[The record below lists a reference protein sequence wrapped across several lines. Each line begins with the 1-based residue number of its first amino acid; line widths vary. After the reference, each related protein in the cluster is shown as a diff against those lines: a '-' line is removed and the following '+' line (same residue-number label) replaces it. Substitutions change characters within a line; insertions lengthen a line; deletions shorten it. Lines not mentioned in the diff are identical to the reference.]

1 MNTLLLQYEIDIILS
16 LTSGHINVWM
26 TDIHPI
32 VRQHKHN
39 TLSWLSFYIE
49 CLMEIALEEQTKPV
63 QSGLRHF
70 GTKF

>member
-1 MNTLLLQYEIDIILS
+1 MNTLLLQCDIDITLS
-16 LTSGHINVWM
+16 HTSGHINVWM

-32 VRQHKHN
+32 VSQHNHH

-49 CLMEIALEEQTKPV
+49 CLMEIALVGKTKPV
-63 QSGLRHF
+63 QSDLSL